1 MTLPT
6 EERKE
11 GDYHHP
17 VESGTTSRES
27 RQIPEAPWFLK
38 GEPVQSPPDGSRPR
52 RAVKPVT
59 RYDPSAHIASTHS
72 MDELWEMSANL
83 PAQCRPIVERERVID
98 SSRGESAFILTIERA
113 LNLLG
118 NKALDSINKEMLA
131 MLTKKVFEP
140 VDWGRLTMTQ
150 KKSAIRSSL
159 FLKQKTVP
167 EPKLKSRFVA
177 GGHMQ
182 DKSLYATEEMSSP
195 TVCNAAVTIVAAIAA
210 REKRKVRSMDVG
222 TAYLNA
228 DMKREVI
235 MIIQPNLAR
244 IICNLKPE
252 WTKFLRK
259 DGCLVVRLL
268 KALYGCV
275 ESAKL
280 WYEDISGAL
289 ASLGFTR
296 NTRDECVFNVERSG
310 HQVTVCLFV
319 DDLLVTSIDEAD
331 LEWLRTEMVAKY
343 KDVTSHGGEIHVY
356 LGQTYDF
363 SVAGE
368 VKISMVDYI
377 TDAVD
382 EFCVAGTRVTPATE
396 SLFIVN
402 ESSPALSTEK
412 KAMFHS
418 RVAKILYAALRSR
431 PDVML
436 TVSFLTTRVSKSTE
450 EDWTKLDR
458 LLMYLNGTR
467 NLGIVIRADE
477 GMRVVAHIDASFAV
491 HEDMKSHTGV
501 YITIGKGPV
510 SVSSKKQGLNTTS
523 STEAELVGISDG
535 TVQVI
540 WTREF
545 LIGQGYQ
552 EQSALVYQDNTS
564 TIALVKKGKA
574 RSARTRHIA
583 IRYFFV
589 KDRIEAKEM
598 VVEHLGTDKIIA
610 DGLSKPLQGDAF
622 RVSRDRMMGVRLD

>member
-1 MTLPT
+1 
-6 EERKE
+6 
-11 GDYHHP
+11 
-17 VESGTTSRES
+17 
-27 RQIPEAPWFLK
+27 
-38 GEPVQSPPDGSRPR
+38 
-52 RAVKPVT
+52 
-59 RYDPSAHIASTHS
+59 
-72 MDELWEMSANL
+72 
-83 PAQCRPIVERERVID
+83 
-98 SSRGESAFILTIERA
+98 
-113 LNLLG
+113 
-118 NKALDSINKEMLA
+118 
-131 MLTKKVFEP
+131 
-140 VDWGRLTMTQ
+140 
-150 KKSAIRSSL
+150 
-159 FLKQKTVP
+159 
-167 EPKLKSRFVA
+167 
-177 GGHMQ
+177 
-182 DKSLYATEEMSSP
+182 
-195 TVCNAAVTIVAAIAA
+195 
-210 REKRKVRSMDVG
+210 
-222 TAYLNA
+222 
-228 DMKREVI
+228 
-235 MIIQPNLAR
+235 
-244 IICNLKPE
+244 
-252 WTKFLRK
+252 
-259 DGCLVVRLL
+259 
-268 KALYGCV
+268 
-275 ESAKL
+275 
-280 WYEDISGAL
+280 
-289 ASLGFTR
+289 
-296 NTRDECVFNVERSG
+296 
-310 HQVTVCLFV
+310 
-319 DDLLVTSIDEAD
+319 
-331 LEWLRTEMVAKY
+331 
-343 KDVTSHGGEIHVY
+343 
-356 LGQTYDF
+356 
-363 SVAGE
+363 
-368 VKISMVDYI
+368 MVDYI